1 MASPP
6 WFPTAPADRPRLN
19 PRLCLVVCILICW
32 VLASIVQPPK
42 KEQKTKEQKAAAAQ
56 GASKGKGK
64 KKKWSKGKGHDR
76 KNNLVTY
83 DVAGFEK
90 LLKEIP
96 KSKVHFVFASIICHD
111 LAARCS

>member
-1 MASPP
+1 
-6 WFPTAPADRPRLN
+6 
-19 PRLCLVVCILICW
+19 
-32 VLASIVQPPK
+32 VQPPK

-83 DVAGFEK
+83 DAAGFEK

-96 KSKVHFVFASIICHD
+96 KSKVLWRISSLYF
-111 LAARCS
+111 LLQR